1 MANANKTARKTGAAT
16 DRTARSVPAT
26 RAANAR
32 VEAPVAARVE
42 APVAARVEAP
52 VAARVEAPVAAR
64 VEAPVEAR
72 VESRVEASVEAHVE
86 APVRRGRGRPPAHP
100 DRRESILAAALEA
113 FVERGF
119 HGTAIPQIAERAN
132 IAGGTIYHYFESK
145 EVLVNELYRSWK
157 SAISK
162 MVFARFP
169 QGAPVRE
176 QFRTMW
182 NVMVEFAMT
191 NPTAFAFIELH
202 NHASYL
208 DDQSLAVD
216 RTIKEFTASVIKR
229 AQVEGLVK
237 WLDANVLMEL
247 VFGAFVGMLRAYWE
261 KRIVLDDA
269 VIAAAEQACWDA
281 IAVHSST

>member
-1 MANANKTARKTGAAT
+1 MGTKTRRGADAPARANGAA
-16 DRTARSVPAT
+16 ARHRDDAP
-26 RAANAR
+26 AR
-32 VEAPVAARVE
+32 VNGAAARRRDDAPARANGAAARRRDDAPARATEGEAPA
-42 APVAARVEAP
+42 
-52 VAARVEAPVAAR
+52 
-64 VEAPVEAR
+64 
-72 VESRVEASVEAHVE
+72 
-86 APVRRGRGRPPAHP
+86 RRGRGRPPAHP
-100 DRRESILAAALEA
+100 DRRESILEAALEA

-162 MVFARFP
+162 MVLARFP

-208 DDQSLAVD
+208 DEQSLSVD

-237 WLDANVLMEL
+237 WLDATVLMEL

-261 KRIVLDDA
+261 KRIALDDA
-269 VIAAAEQACWDA
+269 VIAGAEQACWDA
-281 IAVHSST
+281 IAVHASR